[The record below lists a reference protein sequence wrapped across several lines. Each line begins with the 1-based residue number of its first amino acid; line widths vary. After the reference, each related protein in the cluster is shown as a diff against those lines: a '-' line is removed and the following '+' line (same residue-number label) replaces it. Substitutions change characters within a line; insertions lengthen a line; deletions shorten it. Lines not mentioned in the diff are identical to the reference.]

1 MLSVI
6 AVLMPSVQRLMGKL
20 PLDWPP
26 YMYLPMKPITSNRIE
41 FEGESIADR
50 GCSMYTPVS
59 TFKSIDFAEIIS
71 LQCVDKYVYTY

>member
-1 MLSVI
+1 
-6 AVLMPSVQRLMGKL
+6 
-20 PLDWPP
+20 
-26 YMYLPMKPITSNRIE
+26 MKPIASNRIE

-71 LQCVDKYVYTY
+71 LQCVDKYVLYIIGYRVLKLLDPLVFLILPVYNVNRY

>member
-26 YMYLPMKPITSNRIE
+26 YINILYLPMKPITSNRIE

-50 GCSMYTPVS
+50 GCSMYTPVN
-59 TFKSIDFAEIIS
+59 
-71 LQCVDKYVYTY
+71 